1 MSKSKTKDLSLSDQE
16 IDTVDTPVIEESLLD
31 EAELT
36 QEVVEVETT
45 KEEIDTTPERNDDH
59 FIINEAENEKAKWY
73 VIHTYSGHE
82 TRVAKTLIQRIQALH
97 LENRFFEIFLPSRE
111 KIEIK
116 SGKREKVQEK
126 IFPGYMLVRM
136 ILDDDTWLACR
147 TTQGITG
154 FVGTSN
160 KPTPISPA
168 EVATIRKYT
177 KQAPVHKAKFS
188 KNEAVKI
195 INGPFTDF
203 LGTISDID
211 DAKGKLKV
219 LVNMFGRET
228 PVELDF
234 LQVAKV

>member
-1 MSKSKTKDLSLSDQE
+1 MSPAKTPNDISLSDEEIAQKATEETSEETVVAQEPEEKSKSKKDKDQ
-16 IDTVDTPVIEESLLD
+16 
-31 EAELT
+31 
-36 QEVVEVETT
+36 
-45 KEEIDTTPERNDDH
+45 DH
-59 FIINEAENEKAKWY
+59 FVINEAQNDKAKWY

-82 TRVAKTLIQRIQALH
+82 TRVAKTLIQRIASLH
-97 LENRFFEIFLPSRE
+97 LENRFFDIFLPTRE

-116 SGKREKVQEK
+116 NGKREKVQEK

-136 ILDDDTWLACR
+136 ILDDDTWHACR
-147 TTQGITG
+147 STQGITG

-160 KPTPISPA
+160 KPTPISPS
-168 EVATIRKYT
+168 EVATISKYT

-203 LGTISDID
+203 LGTISEID
-211 DAKGKLKV
+211 EAKGKLKV
-219 LVNMFGRET
+219 LVSMFGRET

-234 LQVAKV
+234 LQVSKV

>member
-1 MSKSKTKDLSLSDQE
+1 MAKKQVTQDLSLSDEEINNQLEETSSTQE
-16 IDTVDTPVIEESLLD
+16 DPVVAPETPSPVE
-31 EAELT
+31 EAEA
-36 QEVVEVETT
+36 QSAS
-45 KEEIDTTPERNDDH
+45 KEQDH
-59 FIINEAENEKAKWY
+59 FIINEAENDQAKWY
-73 VIHTYSGHE
+73 VIHSYSGHE
-82 TRVAKTLIQRIQALH
+82 ARVAKTLIQRVQALH
-97 LENRFFEIFLPSRE
+97 LEGRFFEIFLPSRE

-126 IFPGYMLVRM
+126 IFPGYILIRM
-136 ILDDDTWLACR
+136 ILDDDTWHACR

-154 FVGTSN
+154 FVGTNN

-203 LGTISDID
+203 LGTISEID
-211 DAKGKLKV
+211 EAKGKLKV
-219 LVNMFGRET
+219 LVSMFGRET